1 VDRRTLAGGLGGLAL
16 VVAAVV
22 ALRTGGAPDTLKR
35 EIDDGVEVVQQQE
48 PVKPANPRAQA
59 LDADALQ
66 IAWNGSA
73 PAYEVKWNGNR
84 QLVPGPEVEIAGL
97 SPEEQVAVEIRAVG
111 ATGKRSEPLA
121 ITATPKDLYDDRWD
135 DQLVGQI
142 DRFDGPEAL
151 DPRKWRIEAEPECLG
166 LRPFGP
172 GKRIDVDC
180 PMAAFQ
186 SNTPIRFGVPA
197 GDGAIGRAVIGV
209 AGAVESSHVR
219 LTLLPD
225 PWQYLDE
232 TDSQPR
238 GAVSLD
244 ITTQGTRI
252 VADPDLPRTGKQVEL
267 GDAPLTGLVAGVRHR
282 WEMRVLPDAVLA
294 LRDGVVVA
302 YEPVAVNGPV
312 PVHPRIRIDG
322 GGFLDAFGVGGV
334 PERAV
339 PTEVVPILPNTEVPQ
354 DAVAAKIVTPEPG
367 NQVRVT
373 DLPVGAGKIVAA
385 HPARLVVIRKP
396 ESRPGTL
403 PKLADRPGGIRT
415 GGPRLHVVHEDGT
428 RPPQPLP
435 HRGRILVTAEINAIG
450 HRGIELE
457 LDGRRIVSLPTDEQG
472 EGVPGRHE
480 FWLDTRM
487 FPSGSHARLKL
498 SVLPGDAGEPVTTET
513 VFELGGTP

>member
-1 VDRRTLAGGLGGLAL
+1 MDRRTLAGGLGGLAL

-22 ALRTGGAPDTLKR
+22 ALRAGDGPDTLKR

-48 PVKPANPRAQA
+48 PAKPANPRAQA

-73 PAYEVKWNGNR
+73 SAYEVRWNGTE
-84 QLVPGPEVEIAGL
+84 QLVPGPEVEIGGL
-97 SPEEQVAVEIRAVG
+97 SPEERVEVEIRAVS
-111 ATGKRSEPLA
+111 ATGKRSEPLR
-121 ITATPKDLYDDRWD
+121 ISATPKDLYNDRWD
-135 DQLVGQI
+135 DQLVGQV

-151 DPRKWRIEAEPECLG
+151 DPRKWRVEAEPECLG

-197 GDGAIGRAVIGV
+197 SDGAIGRAIISVG
-209 AGAVESSHVR
+209 GAVESSHVR

-225 PWQYLDE
+225 PWQYLRE

-244 ITTQGTRI
+244 VTTQGTRI
-252 VADPDLPRTGKQVEL
+252 IADPDLPRTGKEVQL

-282 WEMRVLPDAVLA
+282 WEMRVLPDAVVA

-302 YEPVAVNGPV
+302 YEPVAIKEPL
-312 PVHPRIRIDG
+312 VHPRIRIDG
-322 GGFLDAFGVGGV
+322 GGFLDTFGVGGV
-334 PERAV
+334 PERV
-339 PTEVVPILPNTEVPQ
+339 LPTEVLSLVQDAEVPQ
-354 DAVAAKIVTPEPG
+354 DAAAAKIVALEPG
-367 NQVRVT
+367 NQVRIT
-373 DLPVGAGKIVAA
+373 DVPAGVRKIAA
-385 HPARLVVIRKP
+385 ADPAQLVIIRKP

-415 GGPRLHVVHEDGT
+415 GAPRLHVMHEDGT
-428 RPPQPLP
+428 KHPQPIP
-435 HRGRILVTAEINAIG
+435 RRGRILVTAEINAIG

-457 LDGRRIVSLPTDEQG
+457 LDGRRIVALPTDEQG
-472 EGVPGRHE
+472 PGVPGRHE
-480 FWLDTRM
+480 FWLDATK
-487 FPSGSHARLKL
+487 PAPGSHARLKL
-498 SVLPGDAGEPVTTET
+498 SVLPADHAEPVTTET
-513 VFELGGTP
+513 VFELGTTP

>member
-22 ALRTGGAPDTLKR
+22 ALRIGDAPDTLKR
-35 EIDDGVEVVQQQE
+35 EIDDSVEVVEQQE
-48 PVKPANPRAQA
+48 PTKPANPRAQA

-66 IAWNGSA
+66 ITWNGSA
-73 PAYEVKWNGNR
+73 SAYEVKWNGNE
-84 QLVPGPEVEIAGL
+84 QLVPGPEVEIPGL
-97 SPEEQVAVEIRAVG
+97 SPEEQVEVEIRAIG
-111 ATGKRSEPLA
+111 ATGKRSEPLKIA
-121 ITATPKDLYDDRWD
+121 ATPKDLYDDRWD
-135 DQLVGQI
+135 DQLVGQV

-151 DPRKWRIEAEPECLG
+151 DPRKWRVEAEPDCLG

-180 PMAAFQ
+180 SMAAFQ

-197 GDGAIGRAVIGV
+197 ADGATGRAIISVG
-209 AGAVESSHVR
+209 GAVESSHVR

-225 PWQYLDE
+225 PWQYLNE
-232 TDSQPR
+232 TDNQPR

-252 VADPDLPRTGKQVEL
+252 VADPDLVRTGKQVEL

-282 WEMRVLPDAVLA
+282 WEMRVLPDAVVA

-302 YEPVAVNGPV
+302 YEPVAINERL
-312 PVHPRIRIDG
+312 VHPRIRIDG

-334 PERAV
+334 PERVV
-339 PTEVVPILPNTEVPQ
+339 PTEVIPIQQDTEVPP
-354 DAVAAKIVTPEPG
+354 DAAAAKVVTPEPG

-373 DLPVGAGKIVAA
+373 DVPVGPGKIVAA

-396 ESRPGTL
+396 EGRPGAL
-403 PKLADRPGGIRT
+403 PKLADRPGGIKT
-415 GGPRLHVVHEDGT
+415 GGPRLHVMHEDGT
-428 RPPQPLP
+428 KPPQPIP
-435 HRGRILVTAEINAIG
+435 SKGRILVTAEINAIG

-457 LDGRRIVSLPTDEQG
+457 LDGKRIVALPTNEQG
-472 EGVPGRHE
+472 DGVPGRHE
-480 FWLDTRM
+480 FWLDAKNLT
-487 FPSGSHARLKL
+487 PGSHARLKL
-498 SVLPGDAGEPVTTET
+498 SVLPADHGEPVITET
-513 VFELGGTP
+513 VFELGRTP

>member
-1 VDRRTLAGGLGGLAL
+1 MDRRTLAGGLGGLAL
-16 VVAAVV
+16 VAAAVV
-22 ALRTGGAPDTLKR
+22 ALRVGDAPDTLKR
-35 EIDDGVEVVQQQE
+35 EIDDGIEVVQQQE
-48 PVKPANPRAQA
+48 PLPPVNARAQA

-66 IAWNGSA
+66 IAWNGAA
-73 PAYEVKWNGNR
+73 PAYEVRWNGNE
-84 QLVPGPEVEIAGL
+84 QLVPGPEVEIPGL
-97 SPEEQVAVEIRAVG
+97 TPDEPVEVEIRAVS
-111 ATGKRSEPLA
+111 ATGKRSEPLR
-121 ITATPKDLYDDRWD
+121 ISATPKDLYNDRWD
-135 DQLVGQI
+135 DQLVGQV

-197 GDGAIGRAVIGV
+197 GDGAIGRAVISV

-232 TDSQPR
+232 TDNQPR

-252 VADPDLPRTGKQVEL
+252 VADPDLPRTGKQVQL

-302 YEPVAVNGPV
+302 YEPVAIREPLL
-312 PVHPRIRIDG
+312 HPRIRIDG

-334 PERAV
+334 PERV
-339 PTEVVPILPNTEVPQ
+339 LPTEVISLLRDTELPP
-354 DAVAAKIVTPEPG
+354 DAVVAKIVTPQPD
-367 NQVRVT
+367 NRVT
-373 DLPVGAGKIVAA
+373 VTDVPAGTRKVPAA
-385 HPARLVVIRKP
+385 HQAALVVIRKP

-403 PKLADRPGGIRT
+403 PKLTERPGGIKI
-415 GGPRLHVVHEDGT
+415 GAPRLHVVHEDGT

-435 HRGRILVTAEINAIG
+435 HRGRILLTAEINAIG

-457 LDGRRIVSLPTDEQG
+457 LDGRRIVALPTSEQG
-472 EGVPGRHE
+472 PGVPGRHE
-480 FWLDTRM
+480 FWLDAAKLA
-487 FPSGSHARLKL
+487 PGSHARLKL
-498 SVLPGDAGEPVTTET
+498 SVLPADRGEPVTTET
-513 VFELGGTP
+513 VFELGSTP

>member
-1 VDRRTLAGGLGGLAL
+1 MDRRTLAGGLGGLAL
-16 VVAAVV
+16 VIAAVV

-35 EIDDGVEVVQQQE
+35 EVDDVVQVVEQQE
-48 PVKPANPRAQA
+48 PGKPTNARAQA

-73 PAYEVKWNGNR
+73 SAYEVRWNGNE
-84 QLVPGPEVEIAGL
+84 QLVPGPEVEIPGL
-97 SPEEQVAVEIRAVG
+97 SPDAQVDVEIRAVS
-111 ATGKRSEPLA
+111 ATGKRSEPLRIA
-121 ITATPKDLYDDRWD
+121 ATPKDLYNDKWD
-135 DQLVGQI
+135 DLLVGQV

-151 DPRKWRIEAEPECLG
+151 EPRKWRVEADQECLG
-166 LRPFGP
+166 LRPFGQS
-172 GKRIDVDC
+172 KRIDVDC

-197 GDGAIGRAVIGV
+197 SDGATGRAIISV

-225 PWQYLDE
+225 PWQYLRENDV
-232 TDSQPR
+232 QAR

-252 VADPDLPRTGKQVEL
+252 VADPELPRTGKQVQL

-302 YEPVAVNGPV
+302 YEPVALKEPL
-312 PVHPRIRIDG
+312 VHPRVRIDG

-334 PERAV
+334 PERVV
-339 PTEVVPILPNTEVPQ
+339 PTEVIPILPDTEVPA
-354 DAVAAKIVTPEPG
+354 DAVAAKIVTPEAG
-367 NQVRVT
+367 NQVRVA
-373 DLPVGAGKIVAA
+373 DVAINSGKIVAA
-385 HPARLVVIRKP
+385 SPAQLVVIRKP

-403 PKLADRPGGIRT
+403 PKLSDRPGGIKT
-415 GGPRLHVVHEDGT
+415 GGPRLHVMHEDGT
-428 RPPQPLP
+428 KPPQPLP
-435 HRGRILVTAEINAIG
+435 HTGRILVTAEVNAIG

-457 LDGRRIVSLPTDEQG
+457 LDGRRIVSLPTNEQG
-472 EGVPGRHE
+472 SGVPGRHE
-480 FWLDTRM
+480 FWLDAKNLA
-487 FPSGSHARLKL
+487 SGSHARLKL
-498 SVLPGDAGEPVTTET
+498 SVLPADHGEPVTTET
-513 VFELGGTP
+513 VFELG